1 MKFVV
6 KNISG
11 ENISNLMR
19 RLGYHFWGEKRETKE
34 MTFTRPIEGIPYPR
48 FHVWL
53 KENKETGEI
62 FLNLHLDQKKPIY
75 KDIPAHS
82 GEHEGGVVE
91 KEAERI
97 KNFLSNL

>member
-6 KNISG
+6 KNISR
-11 ENISNLMR
+11 ENIPNLMR
-19 RLGYHFWGEKRETKE
+19 KLGYHFWGEKKETKE
-34 MTFTRPIEGIPYPR
+34 MTFIRPIRGVPFPR

-75 KDIPAHS
+75 KNVPAHS
-82 GEHEGGVVE
+82 GEYEGEVVE

-97 KNFLSNL
+97 KNFFKN